1 MTNFKNFKVF
11 WTAVF
16 IEIEN
21 NSKLQKMHT
30 LKLGVT
36 LKLDEN

>member
-1 MTNFKNFKVF
+1 MTNFKNFKLF
-11 WTAVF
+11 WTTVF

-21 NSKLQKMHT
+21 NSKLKKMHT